1 MAEAYAIINGNKVDT
16 AWFNGREYGSA
27 WLNGEL
33 IWGEVTQRPEDQYS
47 DWYNVYVVN
56 IEEEDG
62 ADITTHQFGVN
73 LRTSFGG
80 AFLEGGKSQTHHLPK
95 GQHTVMTTG
104 IISVQQALYDD
115 YTPTQHSEKYVKKV
129 LKCSLPKSEDV
140 LPELK
145 EKMETMEASRL
156 FAGFFKCEE
165 IDLSQ
170 LDLSESENCHELFTH
185 VGLNFGSFSIACKI
199 KGWEYVKFFAPED
212 IENLFAFSNIDTTD
226 YNWVYV
232 DHQTKNMRGCFANYK
247 KKELHIETWNTAGV
261 NDYTAR
267 EMFIGVTDC
276 KIYIGENWTLSVE
289 PDALGGRNL
298 EFIRVY

>member
-47 DWYNVYVVN
+47 DWYNVYQIN
-56 IEEEDG
+56 IEENDG
-62 ADITTHQFGVN
+62 ADITVHQFGVD
-73 LRTSFGG
+73 LKTSFGG
-80 AFLEGGKSQTHHLPK
+80 IQLEGGTSQTRHLPK
-95 GQHTVMTTG
+95 GQHIVMTTG
-104 IISVQQALYDD
+104 SICVDMLHN
-115 YTPTQHSEKYVKKV
+115 PSEKYVKKV
-129 LKCSLPKSEDV
+129 LKCSLPTSKEA

-145 EKMETMEASRL
+145 EKVETVGGASL
-156 FAGFFKCEE
+156 FAGLFNCEE

-170 LDLSESENCHELFTH
+170 LDLSQTEQCTHMFTH
-185 VGLNFGSFSIACKI
+185 VGFTMGNYSIACKL
-199 KGWEYVKFFAPED
+199 KGLEYVKMFAPED

-232 DHQTKNMRGCFANYK
+232 DHQTRNMRGCFANYK

-267 EMFIGVTDC
+267 EMFIGVDGC
-276 KIYIGENWTLSVE
+276 KIYIGADWTLSTE
-289 PDALGGRNL
+289 SNSLGGKNL
-298 EFIRVY
+298 EFIRIY